1 MVQETPDRVEA
12 IRIEDEMRQSYL
24 DYAMTVIVSR
34 ALPDVRDGL
43 KPVQRRILYGM
54 QELGVGPTSGYR
66 KTARSVGD
74 VMGKF
79 HPHGDTAIYDALVR
93 MAQDFTMRYPLI
105 DGQGNFGSID
115 GDPPAQMRYTE
126 ARLAQIAALLLGDI
140 DRDTVDF
147 QPNFDDTTNEPLVL
161 PALLPNMLI
170 NGASGIAV
178 GMATNIPPHNL
189 NEICDALIAVLA
201 NPDLTVDELL
211 EIVKGPDFPTGATIF
226 NLNEI
231 RSAFATG
238 RGKITMQATLSLEET
253 ANGRSQIIVSELPYQ
268 VNKAT
273 LLERIAD
280 LVRSK
285 RIEGISDI
293 RDESDRH
300 GMRVVIELGRSAT
313 YPSVRNQLYKHTAL
327 RSTFAVN
334 MLALDGGQPKTMT
347 LKEALTAFIE
357 HRREVIRRRTE
368 FDLEK
373 AQERAHI
380 LEGLRIALELLD
392 QVIQTIR
399 GSDSADA
406 AKTALMED
414 PFELSDRQAQAVL
427 DMQLRRLAALERQRI
442 EDEYQGTRRV
452 HGLPR
457 RRARASREDR
467 RPDRGGLPPAQGGL
481 RRRAPHPGRPPGRR
495 GHQRR
500 GPGPPPADRCHHLR
514 PWLHETRPPRDLPP
528 PTPRRSRRHR
538 PEDARRGRHPPPH
551 RVRHPRRAAA
561 LHQDRPR
568 LLAAR
573 LRGARGHA
581 SGPRHPGRQPRRT
594 RRRGPRHFD
603 RDRA

>member
-1 MVQETPDRVEA
+1 MSWA
-12 IRIEDEMRQSYL
+12 
-24 DYAMTVIVSR
+24 
-34 ALPDVRDGL
+34 
-43 KPVQRRILYGM
+43 
-54 QELGVGPTSGYR
+54 
-66 KTARSVGD
+66 
-74 VMGKF
+74 KF
-79 HPHGDTAIYDALVR
+79 HPHGDGAIYDALVR

-126 ARLAQIAALLLGDI
+126 ARLAQIAAQLLGDI

-201 NPDLTVDELL
+201 DPDLTVDQLL

-253 ANGRSQIIVSELPYQ
+253 VNGRSQIIVSELPYQ

-285 RIEGISDI
+285 RIDDISDI

-334 MLALDGGQPKTMT
+334 MLALDGGQPKTLT
-347 LKEALTAFIE
+347 LKQALTAFID

-380 LEGLRIALELLD
+380 LDGLRIALELLD
-392 QVIQTIR
+392 QVITTIR
-399 GSDSADA
+399 ASDSADA
-406 AKTALMED
+406 AKTALMEE

-442 EDEYQGTRRV
+442 EDEYQELSEFIGYLENLLGHPEKIDALIEEDCLKLKEEYGDERRTQVV
-452 HGLPR
+452 HQAVEDISEEDLVPHQQIVVTISDRGYMKRVPWRPTGCSAAAAAASPAR
-457 RRARASREDR
+457 RRAKRTPSATSSCATPTTHCCSSPRPAASIRCAASKCPRPRDRPSASRSSTSSNSTAR
-467 RPDRGGLPPAQGGL
+467 TASPRSSSCVTSLATRWSSPPNEARSSARHSSSSSRFG
-481 RRRAPHPGRPPGRR
+481 AP
-495 GHQRR
+495 
-500 GPGPPPADRCHHLR
+500 A
-514 PWLHETRPPRDLPP
+514 
-528 PTPRRSRRHR
+528 
-538 PEDARRGRHPPPH
+538 
-551 RVRHPRRAAA
+551 
-561 LHQDRPR
+561 
-568 LLAAR
+568 
-573 LRGARGHA
+573 
-581 SGPRHPGRQPRRT
+581 
-594 RRRGPRHFD
+594 
-603 RDRA
+603 